1 MSDNTK
7 KVVEDVKVKE
17 MISDMQEEK
26 SERDLMQEFIE
37 KYQALCEEYKLQI
50 VVTPAYKISQDTGV
64 WSTVLQTSIGKMP
77 AQDKE

>member
-50 VVTPAYKISQDTGV
+50 VVTPAYKSRDDGTF
-64 WSTVLQTSIGKMP
+64 STVLQTSIGKMP
-77 AQDKE
+77 QN